1 MFSLKVP
8 EWKKRLHNFRRLP
21 ERRRIK
27 GIRKALE
34 NGGMN
39 KDHRLMQPAE
49 HRKRRQVQKA
59 TGVALERIAGRG
71 FLPCFIRRIRI
82 IFIVCCRR
90 TSLILTTG
98 TADVA
103 SRQNHRRPHRQQQG
117 KDGKKDSKSLH
128 SRKCKRRPREL
139 RIRN

>member
-8 EWKKRLHNFRRLP
+8 EWEKRLHNFRRLP

-27 GIRKALE
+27 GIRKALG

-59 TGVALERIAGRG
+59 TGVALERIAGSG
-71 FLPCFIRRIRI
+71 LLPCAIRRIRI
-82 IFIVCCRR
+82 IFIVCCSR

-98 TADVA
+98 TAEVV
-103 SRQNHRRPHRQQQG
+103 SCHRKRWPHRQQQG
-117 KDGKKDSKSLH
+117 KYGKKDSESLH
-128 SRKCKRRPREL
+128 GHKCKRRPREL